1 MMERIK
7 LSTTLSD
14 VESPHYHLPSLSD
27 LGEDLLV
34 ITPFQCVMTLM
45 MPFVCV
51 GLYILLASL
60 GVWPIAVAVL
70 VYLSFITYGSTSHDL
85 VHRNLGLSRS
95 INDFF
100 LSFIEL
106 MMLRSGHAYRL
117 AHFHHHARFPHDD
130 DIEGAA
136 AKHTF
141 WYTFIDGMTLQFR
154 IYVWAIQKTKHYR
167 RYIVLEG
174 IGCFSIIVLAIA
186 LLPMTAIPL
195 VYVLLISLGSWF
207 IPLIT
212 SYIPHDPRGKHPI
225 EQTRLFRGKIVSVIA
240 LEHLYHLE
248 HHLYPAVPHH
258 NWPRLAKRLDPYFEQ
273 YGIKPMKLWF

>member
-1 MMERIK
+1 MMDQTKIP
-7 LSTTLSD
+7 TTLSD
-14 VESPHYHLPSLSD
+14 VDSPHYDLPSLSD

-34 ITPFQCVMTLM
+34 ITPVQRVMTLI

-51 GLYILLASL
+51 GLYILLASF

-100 LSFIEL
+100 LSLIEL

-117 AHFHHHARFPHDD
+117 AHFYHHDRFPQDD

-136 AKHTF
+136 AKHTL
-141 WYTFIDGMTLQFR
+141 WHTFIDGMTLQFR
-154 IYVWAIQKTKHYR
+154 IYVWAIQRTKHYR
-167 RYIVLEG
+167 RYVVLEL
-174 IGCFSIIVLAIA
+174 IGCLLIVVLAIA
-186 LLPMTAIPL
+186 LLPITVIPI
-195 VYVLLISLGSWF
+195 VYVLSILLGSWF

-212 SYIPHDPRGKHPI
+212 SYISRVSQGKHSI
-225 EQTRLFRGKIVSVIA
+225 ERTRLFRGTMVSIIVSD
-240 LEHLYHLE
+240 HLYQLE
-248 HHLYPAVPHH
+248 HHLYPSVPHH
-258 NWPRLAKRLDPYFEQ
+258 NWPHSVQRVVAMCR
-273 YGIKPMKLWF
+273 WSS